1 MMANLATL
9 STQHSLTLTFLYM
22 FSILDTRK
30 MVAFGAF
37 GDCSRRSIVT
47 NSTFFKKRNVLLLLI
62 FLNSRE
68 HFHLDYVFRDH
79 DKLRWVQMSGNTY
92 VNCNHTF
99 LATCCTCKNFGTQ
112 DKKVCINIF
121 LYHFT
126 FFISKNLN
134 IVVDIQNAYF
144 SP

>member
-1 MMANLATL
+1 
-9 STQHSLTLTFLYM
+9 M

-79 DKLRWVQMSGNTY
+79 DKLRWVQMSGNM
-92 VNCNHTF
+92 
-99 LATCCTCKNFGTQ
+99 
-112 DKKVCINIF
+112 
-121 LYHFT
+121 
-126 FFISKNLN
+126 
-134 IVVDIQNAYF
+134 
-144 SP
+144 

>member
-1 MMANLATL
+1 MGA
-9 STQHSLTLTFLYM
+9 
-22 FSILDTRK
+22 DVRK
-30 MVAFGAF
+30 
-37 GDCSRRSIVT
+37 
-47 NSTFFKKRNVLLLLI
+47 
-62 FLNSRE
+62 
-68 HFHLDYVFRDH
+68 
-79 DKLRWVQMSGNTY
+79 Y

-134 IVVDIQNAYF
+134 NVVDIQNAYLSCQLHAQDVRKYVISNISIYISKILEHKIRRCVYIF
-144 SP
+144 FCIILFFLFRKIWILWLWTFKMPTSVRDFFYFIFEYCGHSKCLL